1 MVSQFV
7 SVEDVPLLSH
17 LDFKFPLGTHTIGRL
32 DALSEG
38 LLLLSTNKKVIDLLF
53 KSPRPHRRTYLVRVL
68 RTVTAETVQQLR
80 QGVTI
85 RVRSK
90 GDHLTAPC
98 EVELLT
104 EPPAVFPHQL
114 ETNPHIAHSWLRV
127 SLYEGKYHQIR
138 NMMRAVNHPCRRLIR
153 TSIEDVELGDL
164 PPGAVRELTET
175 DFFRLLKI
183 GAWDQ

>member
-17 LDFKFPLGTHTIGRL
+17 LSFQFPADTHVIGRL

-38 LLLLSTNKKVIDLLF
+38 LLLLTTNKKVMDLLF
-53 KSPRPHRRTYLVRVL
+53 KSLHPHRRTYLVRVL
-68 RTVTAETVQQLR
+68 RVMTPETVQQLQ

-85 RVRSK
+85 RVRGK

-98 EVELLT
+98 EVQLLDA
-104 EPPAVFPHQL
+104 PPALPEYQL
-114 ETNPHIAHSWLRV
+114 EQNPHIAHSWLHIT
-127 SLYEGKYHQIR
+127 LYEGKYHQIR

-153 TSIEDVELGDL
+153 TSVEDLELGDL
-164 PPGAVRELTET
+164 PPCHVRELDEA

-183 GAWDQ
+183 GEWDK